1 MMRRLVKL
9 AREDRGAAVIE
20 LALIAPVLALLIIG
34 VTDISIACGRKLELE
49 QAVQRSIEKV
59 MQTTGDTTV
68 AGTIKKEAVCQ
79 INGTNDDNTC
89 AAGRLTADEVTVTYR
104 LECTDGA
111 GAVTTQETGDADTFD
126 DFTCANATDSKASY
140 ILATA
145 VDTYT
150 PMFKIHFGTGPD
162 GVYDLSAT
170 AGVRVQ

>member
-1 MMRRLVKL
+1 MRRLRKL
-9 AREDRGAAVIE
+9 AREERGAAVIE
-20 LALIAPVLALLIIG
+20 LALIAPILALLIMGI
-34 VTDISIACGRKLELE
+34 TDVSIAYGRRLELE

-79 INGTNDDNTC
+79 INGTNEDGTC
-89 AAGRLTADEVTVTYR
+89 AAGRLSEDEVTVTYR
-104 LECTDGA
+104 LECNAG
-111 GAVTTQETGDADTFD
+111 GAVVQTKEAADSDAFD
-126 DFTCANATDSKASY
+126 ALTCDPGQTEARYIIAN
-140 ILATA
+140 A

-150 PMFKIHFGTGPD
+150 PMFKVHFGTGPD

>member
-1 MMRRLVKL
+1 MMRRVRNLPH
-9 AREDRGAAVIE
+9 DTRGAAIIE
-20 LALIAPVLALLIIG
+20 LALAAPVLAVLIIG
-34 VTDISIACGRKLELE
+34 VTDISIAYGRKLELE

-79 INGTNDDNTC
+79 INGTNPDNTC
-89 AAGRLTADEVTVTYR
+89 ATGRLTAADVTVTYR
-104 LECTDGA
+104 LECTTTGGA
-111 GAVTTQETGDADTFD
+111 LTTQETVDADTFD
-126 DFTCANATDSKASY
+126 SYSCANSTDKEARY
-140 ILATA
+140 IMATA

-162 GVYDLSAT
+162 GIYNLSAT

>member
-1 MMRRLVKL
+1 MIRRLIKL

-20 LALIAPVLALLIIG
+20 LALIAPILAILIMG
-34 VTDISIACGRKLELE
+34 VTDVSIAYGRRLELE

-68 AGTIKKEAVCQ
+68 AGTIQKEAVCQ
-79 INGTNDDNTC
+79 INGTNADGTC
-89 AAGRLTADEVTVTYR
+89 ASGRLTTGEVTVNYR
-104 LECTDGA
+104 LECTTTA
-111 GAVTTQETGDADTFD
+111 GVLTFQETADADTFD
-126 DFTCANATDSKASY
+126 GYSCPNATDTEARY
-140 ILATA
+140 IMATA

-150 PMFKIHFGTGPD
+150 PMFKVHFGTGPD

>member
-1 MMRRLVKL
+1 MIRHLRKL
-9 AREDRGAAVIE
+9 GRDERGAAVIE
-20 LALIAPVLALLIIG
+20 LAFIAPVLATLIIG
-34 VTDISIACGRKLELE
+34 VTDVSIAYGRRLELE

-79 INGTNDDNTC
+79 INGTNADGTC
-89 AAGRLTADEVTVTYR
+89 AAGRLTEAEVTVTYR
-104 LECTDGA
+104 LECVA
-111 GAVTTQETGDADTFD
+111 GGVVAQTKQTADSDTFD
-126 DFTCANATDSKASY
+126 GYTCDPGQSEARYIIAN
-140 ILATA
+140 A

-150 PMFKIHFGTGPD
+150 PMFKIHFGTGAN

>member
-1 MMRRLVKL
+1 MMRRVIKL
-9 AREDRGAAVIE
+9 AREERGAAVIE
-20 LALIAPVLALLIIG
+20 LALIAPVLATLIIG
-34 VTDISIACGRKLELE
+34 VTDVSIAYGRRLELE

-79 INGTNDDNTC
+79 INGANPDGTC
-89 AAGRLTADEVTVTYR
+89 MTGRLTEDEVTVSYR
-104 LECTDGA
+104 LECTTTA
-111 GAVTTQETGDADTFD
+111 GVLTIQTTADADTFD
-126 DFTCANATDSKASY
+126 GYSCANTTDSEARY
-140 ILATA
+140 IMATA

-150 PMFKIHFGTGPD
+150 PMFSIHFGTGAN

>member
-1 MMRRLVKL
+1 MMRCIRNL
-9 AREDRGAAVIE
+9 AREERGAAVIE
-20 LALIAPVLALLIIG
+20 LALIAPVLATLIIG
-34 VTDISIACGRKLELE
+34 VTDVSIAYGRRLELE

-79 INGTNDDNTC
+79 INGTNADGTC
-89 AAGRLTADEVTVTYR
+89 AAGRLTEGEVTVTYR
-104 LECTDGA
+104 LECVAGGA
-111 GAVTTQETGDADTFD
+111 VVTTQSTGDADTFD
-126 DFTCANATDSKASY
+126 AFTCAPGQSEARY
-140 ILATA
+140 IMATA

-150 PMFKIHFGTGPD
+150 PMFSIHFGTGAN

>member
-1 MMRRLVKL
+1 MMRRLRTL
-9 AREDRGAAVIE
+9 ALEQGGAAVIE
-20 LALIAPVLALLIIG
+20 LALIAPVLALLVIG
-34 VTDISIACGRKLELE
+34 VTDISVAYGRRLELE

-79 INGTNDDNTC
+79 INGTNADNTC
-89 AAGRLTADEVTVTYR
+89 ATGRLTTADVTVNYR

-111 GAVTTQETGDADTFD
+111 GAVATQETDDADTFD
-126 DFTCANATDSKASY
+126 AFTCANATDSEARY
-140 ILATA
+140 IMATA

-150 PMFKIHFGTGPD
+150 PMFSIHFGTGPN

>member
-1 MMRRLVKL
+1 MMRRFLKL
-9 AREDRGAAVIE
+9 AREDRGTAVIE

-34 VTDISIACGRKLELE
+34 VTDVSVAYGRRLELE

-68 AGTIKKEAVCQ
+68 AGTIQKEAVCQ
-79 INGTNDDNTC
+79 INGTNPDGTC
-89 AAGRLTADEVTVTYR
+89 ASGRLSTADVTVTYR
-104 LECTDGA
+104 LECTTTA
-111 GAVTTQETGDADTFD
+111 GALTSQEEDNAD
-126 DFTCANATDSKASY
+126 DFDLLSCANATDKEARY

-150 PMFKIHFGTGPD
+150 PMFKIHFGTGSN

>member
-1 MMRRLVKL
+1 MMRYFKDL

-34 VTDISIACGRKLELE
+34 VTDISIAYGRKLELE

-104 LECTDGA
+104 LECTTTA
-111 GAVTTQETGDADTFD
+111 GVMTSTEEDNAD
-126 DFTCANATDSKASY
+126 DFDLLECANDTDSEARY
-140 ILATA
+140 IMATA

-150 PMFKIHFGTGPD
+150 PMFKIHFGTNAD

>member
-1 MMRRLVKL
+1 MMRLLRTL
-9 AREDRGAAVIE
+9 AREDRGTAVIE
-20 LALIAPVLALLIIG
+20 LALIAPVLALIIIG
-34 VTDISIACGRKLELE
+34 VTDVSIAYGRRLELE

-79 INGTNDDNTC
+79 INGTNDDGTC
-89 AAGRLTADEVTVTYR
+89 AAGRLAAEDVTVTYR

-111 GAVTTQETGDADTFD
+111 GATTSQQTADADTFD
-126 DFTCANATDSKASY
+126 GYSCANPTDSEARY
-140 ILATA
+140 IMATA

-150 PMFKIHFGTGPD
+150 PMFKIHFGTGAN

>member
-1 MMRRLVKL
+1 MMRRVLKL
-9 AREDRGAAVIE
+9 AREERGAAVIE
-20 LALIAPVLALLIIG
+20 LALIAPVLATLIVG
-34 VTDISIACGRKLELE
+34 VTDVSIAYGRRLELE

-79 INGTNDDNTC
+79 INGANADGTC
-89 AAGRLTADEVTVTYR
+89 KAGRLTEDEVTVSYR
-104 LECTDGA
+104 LECTTTA
-111 GAVTTQETGDADTFD
+111 GVLTIKTTSDADTFD
-126 DFTCANATDSKASY
+126 GYECANTTDSEARY
-140 ILATA
+140 IMATA

-150 PMFKIHFGTGPD
+150 PMFSIHFGTGAN

>member
-1 MMRRLVKL
+1 MMRPLRTL
-9 AREDRGAAVIE
+9 ALEERGAAVIE

-34 VTDISIACGRKLELE
+34 VTDISIAYGRKLELE

-89 AAGRLTADEVTVTYR
+89 ATGRLTAEDVTVTYR

-111 GAVTTQETGDADTFD
+111 GALTSQETSDADAFD
-126 DFTCANATDSKASY
+126 DFACPNVTDSEARY
-140 ILATA
+140 IMATA

-150 PMFKIHFGTGPD
+150 PMFSIHFGTGGN